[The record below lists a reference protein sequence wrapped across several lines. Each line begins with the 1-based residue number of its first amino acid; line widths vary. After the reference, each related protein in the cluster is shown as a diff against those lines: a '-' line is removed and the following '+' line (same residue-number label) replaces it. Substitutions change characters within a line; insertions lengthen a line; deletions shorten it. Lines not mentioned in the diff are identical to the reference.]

1 MEENDTKK
9 MTIHL
14 RISDTTFVPKRSLRN
29 ASAIAKHAKREHNID
44 QYIGEGEQTFR
55 WLVLAARERLL
66 ALYNINKGKLRH
78 REATVGIPGAFIPNK
93 VRSEDPE
100 TDNEMLKGS
109 TILNTVLR
117 NGDTIWIEFNQ
128 DGGKVTKWENET
140 FYQTHGKDFVEERD
154 TYELVEDEDDEPE
167 IADEEFYNSRTPKVK
182 TVKKERRRSFFL
194 EKAVESKFKAFYET
208 KQTYRRCFKVDW
220 KKVKS

>member
-29 ASAIAKHAKREHNID
+29 GVEAIAKYAKREHNID

-100 TDNEMLKGS
+100 TDNEMLR
-109 TILNTVLR
+109 VLQ
-117 NGDTIWIEFNQ
+117 F
-128 DGGKVTKWENET
+128 
-140 FYQTHGKDFVEERD
+140 
-154 TYELVEDEDDEPE
+154 
-167 IADEEFYNSRTPKVK
+167 
-182 TVKKERRRSFFL
+182 
-194 EKAVESKFKAFYET
+194 
-208 KQTYRRCFKVDW
+208 
-220 KKVKS
+220 